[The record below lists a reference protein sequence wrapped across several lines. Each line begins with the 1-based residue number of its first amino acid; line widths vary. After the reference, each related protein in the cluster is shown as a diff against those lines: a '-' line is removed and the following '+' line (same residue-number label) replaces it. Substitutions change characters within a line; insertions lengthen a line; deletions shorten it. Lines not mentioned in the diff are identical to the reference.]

1 MDFNKEIAFY
11 IPFFYTGD
19 SKKGGLILDSLW
31 FWVGFHLFV
40 LSMIYVDLKVFHKR
54 PLELTVRDLCLCCL
68 FWVGLAIAFNLFIWK
83 FLGLEPALTFLTAY
97 LLESS
102 LSIDNLFV
110 FLVVFSFC
118 QIKTVYQH
126 RVLYWGILGALLF
139 RISFILLGIALLQKF
154 EWMYF
159 LFGAFLCF
167 SALMFFRQKEEQKD
181 MGRSFLVKIAKK
193 LFRFDHGEHQGR
205 FFILKEGKYYATM
218 LFLALF
224 LIEVSDVIFA
234 VDSVPAVLAVTSNVV
249 IAYTSNVFAVLGLRS
264 FYFLLAK
271 LKSRFRH
278 LKNGIALIL
287 FFVGAKLILLPFWKI
302 PALITL
308 LVIAV
313 ALSVSIA
320 LSFRSVKKM

>member
-1 MDFNKEIAFY
+1 M
-11 IPFFYTGD
+11 
-19 SKKGGLILDSLW
+19 LDSMW
-31 FWVGFHLFV
+31 FWVVFHLFV
-40 LSMIYVDLKVFHKR
+40 LGMIYLDLKVFHKK
-54 PLELTVRDLCLCCL
+54 PLEPGIRSLCLCCL
-68 FWVGLAIAFNLFIWK
+68 FWVGLAFIFNLLIRQ
-83 FLGLEPALTFLTAY
+83 FLGAELALAFLTAY

-118 QIKTVYQH
+118 QIKPVYQH
-126 RVLYWGILGALLF
+126 RVLYWGILGALVF
-139 RISFILLGIALLQKF
+139 RLSFILLGITLLQKF

-159 LFGAFLCF
+159 IFGAFLCF
-167 SALMFFRQKEEQKD
+167 SALMFFFQKEEKKD
-181 MGRSFLVKIAKK
+181 MSRNFLVKVAKK
-193 LFRFDHGEHQGR
+193 LFRFDHGEHKGR

-224 LIEVSDVIFA
+224 LIEVSDLIFA
-234 VDSVPAVLAVTSNVV
+234 VDSVPAVLAITSNVV
-249 IAYTSNVFAVLGLRS
+249 IAYTSNVFALLGLRS

-302 PALITL
+302 PTLITL
-308 LVIAV
+308 LAIAL
-313 ALSVSIA
+313 ALSTSIG
-320 LSFRSVKKM
+320 LSFRSVKKN